1 MTIGIYLEI
10 IWMLI
15 WLFDLQY
22 FGFGNVFGTSFF
34 KIRIKKAGNQT
45 SFITKKPILKG
56 SNNVKLI

>member
-22 FGFGNVFGTSFF
+22 FDFGNVFGTSFF
-34 KIRIKKAGNQT
+34 KICIKK
-45 SFITKKPILKG
+45 SR
-56 SNNVKLI
+56 